1 MVHSQC
7 GPSWARTSDPLIMS
21 FLYSIYYTLRKSRV
35 ICVIFNINRVLCIYT
50 NIINCSFY
58 VKYSTALHGFAEIL
72 AKKLAPFS
80 ISYCSLNIE
89 IIIKDCYICEL
100 NILFFSMS
108 SSLNIKNNI
117 ILSIFKDVKTVFR
130 LRDIALILGEKD
142 FESLNKKL
150 NYYVRTNKL
159 LNPRKGIYAKPNYN
173 SEELA
178 CLLYTPTYISLE
190 YVLQK
195 EGVLFQFDSR
205 ITSVSYLSRSIDV
218 QDKTFIYRKIKG
230 EIIANTKGISR
241 QINQVNI
248 ATGERAFLDLL
259 YLNKNYYFDN
269 LNPLNKAKIYDLLP
283 IYMSKALTDRVKKL
297 FSND

>member
-1 MVHSQC
+1 M
-7 GPSWARTSDPLIMS
+7 
-21 FLYSIYYTLRKSRV
+21 
-35 ICVIFNINRVLCIYT
+35 N
-50 NIINCSFY
+50 
-58 VKYSTALHGFAEIL
+58 
-72 AKKLAPFS
+72 
-80 ISYCSLNIE
+80 
-89 IIIKDCYICEL
+89 
-100 NILFFSMS
+100 

-117 ILSIFKDVKTVFR
+117 ILSIFKDVKTVYR
-130 LRDIALILGEKD
+130 LRDIALLVGEKD

-150 NYYVRTNKL
+150 NYHVRTGKL

-173 SEELA
+173 REELA

-195 EGVLFQFDSR
+195 EGVLFQFDTR
-205 ITSVSYLSRSIDV
+205 ITSVSYLSRTIEV
-218 QDKTFIYRKIKG
+218 EDKTFIYRKIKG

-241 QINQVNI
+241 HINQVNI

-297 FSND
+297 FPDD